1 MRMLAPSP
9 RRVVP
14 QVLGRLS
21 EFDGTCVTLLVRG
34 LGLPPP
40 ATEEAFSRLP
50 SDRFAVK
57 QFPPYNPAFGFV
69 ADRLM
74 LSWAVRSAEATAF
87 VSTLHTQPL
96 WVSVVCQYRV
106 VSRFRHMFRSY
117 QGFAISDLQLHSTR
131 LPSFFFPYG
140 TERLRA
146 LRTAPFETGSETWA
160 RT

>member
-1 MRMLAPSP
+1 MNDASFVHVIQLAPFAKKISFGRYRSAGLHCFMGSLAP
-9 RRVVP
+9 PPCRVAP

-40 ATEEAFSRLP
+40 AIEEAFSRLP

-57 QFPPYNPAFGFV
+57 QLPPYNPVFGFV

-96 WVSVVCQYRV
+96 WVSVGC
-106 VSRFRHMFRSY
+106 HC
-117 QGFAISDLQLHSTR
+117 
-131 LPSFFFPYG
+131 
-140 TERLRA
+140 
-146 LRTAPFETGSETWA
+146 
-160 RT
+160 